1 MLGASGTLLREATV
15 THEGRALQEF
25 ASWLAGRAED
35 PACIAVAIETP
46 HGTLVDEL
54 LARGCSVFHLNPKQ
68 LDRFRDR
75 LFPAGA
81 KDDRRDAYVL
91 ASALRTDLAA
101 FRPLDI
107 EQPLMIEL
115 RETGRLDEQIGG
127 DFVAWCSRL
136 WELLRRSWP
145 ALLELSPAADE
156 PWLWAL
162 LERAPSP
169 GQARRL
175 RRATIGALLRKHQIR
190 RLTADQVY
198 KALQQPPVYL
208 APGVGEATTYQISAA
223 LSIIR
228 TLYLRR
234 QQSERHLQTLLARL
248 TAEPAAEASDEEHQQ
263 HRDAVILLSLP
274 GVGTRIGA
282 TMLGEAARAL
292 ATRDYHRL
300 RSVCGV
306 APVTRQSGRQRR
318 VVMRRAVNKRL
329 RNATHHWG
337 GCIIQRDEAARSYY
351 AALRDRGHRHAHAL
365 RCLADRML
373 KVLVAM
379 LRDGTTYDAS
389 RRNRRVASAA

>member
-1 MLGASGTLLREATV
+1 VLRASGAPLREVTV
-15 THEGRALQEF
+15 AHEGRALQEF
-25 ASWLAGRAED
+25 ATWLAGRADD
-35 PACIAVAIETP
+35 PARVAVAIETP

-75 LFPAGA
+75 LSPAGA
-81 KDDRRDAYVL
+81 KDDRRDAHVL
-91 ASALRTDLAA
+91 ASALRTDPAA
-101 FRPLDI
+101 FYPLDI
-107 EQPLMIEL
+107 EQPLVIEL
-115 RETGRLDEQIGG
+115 RETGRLDEQLRG
-127 DFVAWCSRL
+127 DFVAWCNRL
-136 WELLRRSWP
+136 WELLQRSWP

-169 GQARRL
+169 AQARRL

-190 RLTADQVY
+190 RLTPDQLY
-198 KALQQPPVYL
+198 QALQQPPVYL
-208 APGVGEATTYQISAA
+208 APGVREATTYRIRAA

-228 TLYLRR
+228 ALHLRR
-234 QQSERHLQTLLARL
+234 QQSEHHLQSLLDRF
-248 TAEPAAEASDEEHQQ
+248 TAEPAPEASDEEQQQ

-282 TMLGEAARAL
+282 TMLGEASRAL

-300 RSVCGV
+300 RSLCGV

-329 RNATHHWG
+329 RNATHHWA
-337 GCIIQRDEAARSYY
+337 GCIIQRDEAARSHYD
-351 AALRDRGHRHAHAL
+351 ALRDRGHRHAHAL
-365 RCLADRML
+365 RCLADRL
-373 KVLVAM
+373 LNVLVAM

-389 RRNRRVASAA
+389 RRNRHVASAA